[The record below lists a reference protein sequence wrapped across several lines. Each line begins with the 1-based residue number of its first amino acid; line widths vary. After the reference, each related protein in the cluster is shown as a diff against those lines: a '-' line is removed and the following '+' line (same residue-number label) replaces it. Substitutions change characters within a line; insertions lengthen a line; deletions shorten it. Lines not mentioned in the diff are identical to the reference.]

1 MEITCIFE
9 VLKNQL
15 YVVSY
20 DGSGSVLKI
29 LQDQWSDPVYLEEF
43 FEANKADLLSGFFG
57 NITIEDAIE
66 ETIEEAD
73 ELFNTLAGL
82 DAVDLDSLFKPL
94 NDTEYKLI
102 DFQKRKA
109 KGAHYKSWLRIYAVC
124 FYDMFVITG
133 GAIKLTRKM
142 EERKHTQNEL
152 DKLEVMRN
160 LLRLNHAE
168 HLFVY
173 MNNQNHE

>member
-1 MEITCIFE
+1 MEITHIFE
-9 VLKNQL
+9 VLKDQL
-15 YVVSY
+15 YVAGY
-20 DGSGSVLKI
+20 DGSRSVIKI
-29 LQDQWSDPVYLEEF
+29 LQDQWTDPLYLEEF
-43 FEANKADLLSGFFG
+43 FETNKADLLSGFYG
-57 NITIEDAIE
+57 KITIEDAIE

-73 ELFNTLAGL
+73 ELFNTLKGL
-82 DAVDLDSLFKPL
+82 ETDDLDDLFKPL

-109 KGAHYKSWLRIYAVC
+109 KGANYKSWLRIYAVS
-124 FYDMFVITG
+124 FYNMYVITG
-133 GAIKLTRKM
+133 GAIKLTHKM

-160 LLRLNHAE
+160 LLKLNLAE

-173 MNNQNHE
+173 LDN